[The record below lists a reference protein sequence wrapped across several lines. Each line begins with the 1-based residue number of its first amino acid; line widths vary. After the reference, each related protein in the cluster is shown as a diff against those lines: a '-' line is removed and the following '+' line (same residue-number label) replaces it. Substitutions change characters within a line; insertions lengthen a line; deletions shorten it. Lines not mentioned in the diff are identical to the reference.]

1 MDNTQNDDSEPNIL
15 DPPKIPSYQFTI
27 YNIND
32 GIKKINKYINIL
44 TDGDVDEHKAYQA
57 DLQDLLQVKQS
68 SDVNA
73 DNNESMINELKS
85 FKHMITFKRLLNDDI
100 DINVIND
107 YLLSLSDYINKAIQ
121 YLNYDIKAKEEGLKL
136 FKEKNEEKNKQIIH
150 RMVIKANKLL
160 KGDKYNDKSHETAEE
175 DKSHET
181 AEEFGIIGIKVS
193 STTIVDLTKIKTDV
207 DNLIKG
213 IKLVNHSQL
222 SATTASQFPNLN
234 SLMNN
239 RSANTAGGAVA
250 LKVKRI
256 KRKTRRSTKSRRKS
270 FHKKTNRR
278 RDSRR

>member
-1 MDNTQNDDSEPNIL
+1 MDNIPNGNPNPIIPNPPEIPDEFTEDS
-15 DPPKIPSYQFTI
+15 
-27 YNIND
+27 IND
-32 GIKKINKYINIL
+32 NIVKIDKYIEIQ
-44 TDGDVDEHKAYQA
+44 TDGDVDENNAYKA
-57 DLQDLLQVKQS
+57 DLQHLLQVKQS

-85 FKHMITFKRLLNDDI
+85 FKHMVKFKRLLINGISIDDI
-100 DINVIND
+100 NNINE

-121 YLNYDIKAKEEGLKL
+121 NLNYVIKAKEEGLKL

-160 KGDKYNDKSHETAEE
+160 KGNKYNDKSHETAE
-175 DKSHET
+175 K
-181 AEEFGIIGIKVS
+181 FGIIGIKVS
-193 STTIVDLTKIKTDV
+193 SETIVALTKIKMDV
-207 DNLIKG
+207 DNLIEG
-213 IKLVNHSQL
+213 IKLVKLVNNSQL
-222 SATTASQFPNLN
+222 SAETASQFPNL
-234 SLMNN
+234 SKLIEK
-239 RSANTAGGAVA
+239 RSTNAAAGGAVA